1 MATPDEAAN
10 DLVANVDSNADA
22 VSVVPTE
29 PGAGVPAV
37 DVGGGDVHRMA
48 DEAWSAMITGNDPAH
63 PQVFVRGGDLTRI
76 SRDEERVALKGY
88 SQASLVD
95 RMSQTAQ
102 FVALSPRGD
111 VANRRPPQDVA
122 AILLDRTPD
131 HYSGAPR
138 VNRVVDVPVFAPDGE
153 LLTTPGYH
161 AGSRTYYAPSATM
174 DVLPAIATD
183 EWDVY
188 EARAILEEAFGDFCY
203 ADDSGFANALA
214 FAITPFVREMIAGPV
229 PAMACLAHEV
239 GTGKTLLAKMTMLP
253 GCGSVAA
260 SAEPKDHEE
269 WRKTLT
275 AALLEAPSVIWYDNL
290 RHRLDAGPLAAV
302 LTAERFGDRVLG
314 HSRRVESAVRNL
326 WILTA
331 NNLDL
336 STELARRSVPVFLD
350 ANVERPWER
359 DKKSFRH
366 PDLLDWAQRNRAQL
380 VWACLVLCRSALE
393 SWEEGW
399 GYVPVLDRTLA
410 SYERW
415 TEVVGRIVAW
425 HGYKG
430 FLGNIARLYDTADE
444 EQREV
449 AAFIEAWHART
460 TASLTVSELVS
471 EIGRLDASDLRDAL
485 PSELHSLP
493 PDKLRAKL
501 PYFLRAN
508 RGRVFGGLRL
518 ERLEDPGKR
527 TSAAW
532 VVAPAR
538 TATAD
543 EQATAV
549 TLG

>member
-1 MATPDEAAN
+1 
-10 DLVANVDSNADA
+10 
-22 VSVVPTE
+22 
-29 PGAGVPAV
+29 
-37 DVGGGDVHRMA
+37 MA
-48 DEAWSAMITGNDPAH
+48 DEAWDALMAHNDPVH
-63 PQVFVRGGDLTRI
+63 PHVLVRGGDLTRL
-76 SRDEERVALKGY
+76 SRDEGRVTLKVY

-95 RMSQTAQ
+95 RMSQTAP
-102 FVALSPRGD
+102 FFAVSARGAIID
-111 VANRRPPQDVA
+111 RKPPQDVA

-131 HYSGAPR
+131 RYTGAPR
-138 VNRVVDVPVFAPDGE
+138 VNRVVDVPVFGADGH

-161 AGSRTYYAPSATM
+161 AGSRTYYAPDPTM
-174 DVLPAIATD
+174 GALSEIETD

-188 EARAILEEAFGDFCY
+188 AARAILEEAFGDFCY
-203 ADDSGFANALA
+203 ADDSGCTNALA
-214 FAITPFVREMIAGPV
+214 FAITPFVREMIPGPV
-229 PAMACLAHEV
+229 PAMAALAHEV

-253 GCGSVAA
+253 GCGSVPA

-359 DKKSFRH
+359 DKSAFRH
-366 PDLLDWAQRNRAQL
+366 PDLLDWGQRNRAQL
-380 VWACLVLCRSALE
+380 VWACLVLCKSALE
-393 SWEEGW
+393 AWEEGW

-410 SYERW
+410 NYERW
-415 TEVVGRIVAW
+415 AEVVGHILAW
-425 HGYKG
+425 HGYTG
-430 FLGNIARLYDTADE
+430 FLGNVARLYDSADE
-444 EQREV
+444 EHQEV
-449 AAFIEAWHART
+449 RAFIEAWHART
-460 TASLTVSELVS
+460 TEPLTAAGLLM
-471 EIGRLDASDLRDAL
+471 EIGRLDAADLRDAL
-485 PSELHSLP
+485 PSDLQGLA

-527 TSAAW
+527 TAAAW
-532 VVAPAR
+532 V
-538 TATAD
+538 ATRSSTP
-543 EQATAV
+543 TAV
-549 TLG
+549 QRETA